1 MTRIRNTVLSALLV
15 LALPALVQAQ
25 APAKP
30 ATTTA
35 TAKPKPRHETQA
47 QLQKAATVTLAAA
60 TATAQAAVPGGK
72 IASHELEREKGKLIY
87 SFDIKTAG
95 KSGIDEVNVDALTG
109 TIVDKSH
116 ESPADEA
123 KEAAAEKKAVASK
136 SGPTVKKP

>member
-1 MTRIRNTVLSALLV
+1 MRILTTILGLTLV
-15 LALPALVQAQ
+15 LTLPAVAQAQ
-25 APAKP
+25 APAKTA
-30 ATTTA
+30 ATT
-35 TAKPKPRHETQA
+35 KPKVKHESQA

-60 TATAQAAVPGGK
+60 TATAQAAVPAGK

-95 KSGIDEVNVDALTG
+95 KSGIDEVNIDAMTG

-123 KEAAAEKKAVASK
+123 KEAAADKKAAAGKTS
-136 SGPTVKKP
+136 PAVKKP